1 MLRAVS
7 EQLYA
12 DFPPEPEEATSQNLV
27 KNLLYPFA
35 LFQVLDKD
43 LQSLYETTV
52 SSIENVL
59 GVKRKEIDLEKLWKE
74 YRGTLTTE
82 SLESYFGPVSFRQ
95 EQSVKIAH
103 CVRFST
109 IMWSGDPTTSAPNF
123 GRIIW
128 PNLDEIL
135 T

>member
-12 DFPPEPEEATSQNLV
+12 DFPPEPEEATPQNLV

-95 EQSVKIAH
+95 ELSQSK
-103 CVRFST
+103 
-109 IMWSGDPTTSAPNF
+109 
-123 GRIIW
+123 
-128 PNLDEIL
+128 
-135 T
+135 